1 MLNYPKAIR
10 HCLIFPKQRQG
21 GNVFSSR
28 RAATLLACVLAVTFI
43 ATPIEAQSATRKPT
57 LEEIKAAKEKEIA
70 KANEAAKAKAKLAAA
85 ANQLKALTVKANAA
99 RAIYL
104 REQAELNVAIVK
116 AEKAAKKERAAI
128 AAVAD
133 ANMRIGKMAANAYI
147 MGSGFT
153 DFDSIL
159 SANGPQDLADR
170 LSILDALGE
179 GNATVLSRLKVAQDA
194 AAQAKAEADAAR
206 AEQAVATARVA
217 AAKKIADTA
226 RAQQQVE
233 VNKLEKI
240 QAQIIREL
248 SSARKKRVTLE
259 QQRQLAI
266 LEEELANRAGQTTG
280 QAKIWPVNGVGFS
293 AGRSTFRTNENQRSA
308 AVAFAK
314 KQVLAR
320 KPYVWGNE
328 GPNSFDC
335 SGLVFAAYRSAG
347 LDYTQWDRVNSRIY
361 YSWTKRVPLNE
372 LVPGDLIFY
381 SYKADIST
389 IHHITIY
396 AGNGMMWEAHNTK
409 KGLLFS
415 SIYSIQ
421 GLIPFGGRV

>member
-1 MLNYPKAIR
+1 M
-10 HCLIFPKQRQG
+10 
-21 GNVFSSR
+21 FSSR
-28 RAATLLACVLAVTFI
+28 RAASLLACLLAFTFV
-43 ATPIEAQSATRKPT
+43 ATPIQAQSATRKPT
-57 LEEIKAAKEKEIA
+57 LEEIKAAKAKETA
-70 KANEAAKAKAKLAAA
+70 KANEAAKAKAKLAVA
-85 ANQLKALTVKANAA
+85 ANQLRALTIKANVA

-104 REQAELNVAIVK
+104 REQAELNIATAK
-116 AEKAAKKERAAI
+116 AEKAAKKEQAAI

-153 DFDSIL
+153 DFDSVL

-170 LSILDALGE
+170 LSFLDALGE
-179 GNATVLSRLKVAQDA
+179 GNTEVLARLKVAQA
-194 AAQAKAEADAAR
+194 AAAEAKAEADAAR

-217 AAKKIADTA
+217 AAKKVADDA

-233 VNKLEKI
+233 VDKLEKI

-280 QAKIWPVNGVGFS
+280 QAKIWPANGVGFN
-293 AGRSTFRTNENQRSA
+293 AGRTSIRTNENQRSA

-361 YSWTKRVPLNE
+361 YSWTKRVPLSE

-381 SYKADIST
+381 SYKANIST

-415 SIYSIQ
+415 SIYSIP

>member
-1 MLNYPKAIR
+1 M
-10 HCLIFPKQRQG
+10 
-21 GNVFSSR
+21 FSSR
-28 RAATLLACVLAVTFI
+28 RAATLLACLLAFTFI

-57 LEEIKAAKEKEIA
+57 LEEIKAAKNKEIA

-85 ANQLKALTVKANAA
+85 ANQLKALTIKSNAA

-104 REQAELNVAIVK
+104 REQAELNIATAK
-116 AEKAAKKERAAI
+116 AEKAAKKEQAAI

-153 DFDSIL
+153 DFDSVL

-170 LSILDALGE
+170 LSFLDALGE
-179 GNATVLSRLKVAQDA
+179 GNTEVLSRLKVAQTA
-194 AAQAKAEADAAR
+194 AAEAKAEADAAR
-206 AEQAVATARVA
+206 AEQSVATARVA
-217 AAKKIADTA
+217 AAKKIADEA

-280 QAKIWPVNGVGFS
+280 QAKIWPTNGIGFS
-293 AGRSTFRTNENQRSA
+293 AGRTSIRTDESQRSV

-361 YSWTKRVPLNE
+361 YSWTKRVPLSE

-381 SYKADIST
+381 SYKANIST

-415 SIYSIQ
+415 SIYSIP

>member
-1 MLNYPKAIR
+1 M
-10 HCLIFPKQRQG
+10 
-21 GNVFSSR
+21 FSSR
-28 RAATLLACVLAVTFI
+28 RAATLLACLLAFTFV

-57 LEEIKAAKEKEIA
+57 LEEIKAAKAKEIA

-85 ANQLKALTVKANAA
+85 ANQLKALTIKSNAA

-104 REQAELNVAIVK
+104 REQAELNIATAK
-116 AEKAAKKERAAI
+116 AEKAAKKEQAAI
-128 AAVAD
+128 VAVAD

-153 DFDSIL
+153 DFDSVL

-179 GNATVLSRLKVAQDA
+179 GNTEVLSRLKVAQTA
-194 AAQAKAEADAAR
+194 AAEAKAEADAAR

-217 AAKKIADTA
+217 AAKKIADEA

-280 QAKIWPVNGVGFS
+280 QAKIWPANGVGFN
-293 AGRSTFRTNENQRSA
+293 AGRTSIRTNENQRSA

-361 YSWTKRVPLNE
+361 YSWTKRVPLSE

-381 SYKADIST
+381 SYKANIST

-415 SIYSIQ
+415 SIYSIP

>member
-1 MLNYPKAIR
+1 M
-10 HCLIFPKQRQG
+10 
-21 GNVFSSR
+21 FSSR
-28 RAATLLACVLAVTFI
+28 SAAGLLACVFAITFI
-43 ATPIEAQSATRKPT
+43 ATPIAAQSATRKPT
-57 LEEIKAAKEKEIA
+57 LAEIKAAKDKEIA
-70 KANEAAKAKAKLAAA
+70 KANEAVKAKAKLAAA
-85 ANQLKALTVKANAA
+85 ANQLRALTVKANAA
-99 RAIYL
+99 RVIYL
-104 REQAELNVAIVK
+104 REQAALVVSIKK
-116 AEKAAKKERAAI
+116 AEKAAEKESAAI
-128 AAVAD
+128 AAVAG

-159 SANGPQDLADR
+159 NANGPQDLADR

-179 GNATVLSRLKVAQDA
+179 GNSTVLARLKIAQA
-194 AAQAKAEADAAR
+194 AAAEAKAEADAAR

-217 AAKKIADTA
+217 AAKKVADSA
-226 RAQQQVE
+226 RAEQQVE

-240 QAQIIREL
+240 QAQIIKEL

-280 QAKIWPVNGVGFS
+280 QAKIWPTNGIGFS
-293 AGRSTFRTNENQRSA
+293 AGRTSIRTDESQRSV

-320 KPYVWGNE
+320 KPYVWGDE
-328 GPNSFDC
+328 GPNTFDC
-335 SGLVFAAYRSAG
+335 SGLVFAAYRTAG
-347 LDYTQWDRVNSRIY
+347 LDWTQWDRVNSRIY
-361 YSWTKRVPLNE
+361 YSWTKRVPLSE

-381 SYKADIST
+381 SFKANIST
-389 IHHITIY
+389 IHHISIY

-415 SIYSIQ
+415 SIYSIP

>member
-1 MLNYPKAIR
+1 
-10 HCLIFPKQRQG
+10 
-21 GNVFSSR
+21 VFSSR
-28 RAATLLACVLAVTFI
+28 RAASLLACLLAFTFV
-43 ATPIEAQSATRKPT
+43 ATPIQAQSATRKPT
-57 LEEIKAAKEKEIA
+57 LEEIKAAKAKEIA
-70 KANEAAKAKAKLAAA
+70 KANEAAKAKAKLAVA
-85 ANQLKALTVKANAA
+85 ANQLRALTIKANAA

-104 REQAELNVAIVK
+104 REQAELNIATAK
-116 AEKAAKKERAAI
+116 AEKAAKKEQAAI

-153 DFDSIL
+153 DFDSVL

-170 LSILDALGE
+170 LSFLDALGE
-179 GNATVLSRLKVAQDA
+179 GNTEVLARLKVAQA
-194 AAQAKAEADAAR
+194 AAAEAKAEADAAR

-217 AAKKIADTA
+217 AAKKVADDA

-233 VNKLEKI
+233 VDKLEKI

-280 QAKIWPVNGVGFS
+280 QAKIWPANGVGFN
-293 AGRSTFRTNENQRSA
+293 AGRTSIRTNENQRSA

-361 YSWTKRVPLNE
+361 YSWTKRVPLSE

-381 SYKADIST
+381 SYKANIST

-415 SIYSIQ
+415 SIYSIP

>member
-1 MLNYPKAIR
+1 M
-10 HCLIFPKQRQG
+10 
-21 GNVFSSR
+21 FSSHSG
-28 RAATLLACVLAVTFI
+28 ASLLACVLAFTLV

-57 LEEIKAAKEKEIA
+57 LAEIKAAKAKEIA
-70 KANEAAKAKAKLAAA
+70 KANEAAKAKAKLAVA
-85 ANQLKALTVKANAA
+85 ANQLKALTIKSNAA

-104 REQAELNVAIVK
+104 REQAELNIATAK
-116 AEKAAKKERAAI
+116 AEKAAKKEK
-128 AAVAD
+128 AAVVAVGG

-153 DFDSIL
+153 DFDSVL

-179 GNATVLSRLKVAQDA
+179 GNAEVLSRLKVAQTA
-194 AAQAKAEADAAR
+194 AEEAKEEADAAR

-217 AAKKIADTA
+217 AAKKIADDA
-226 RAQQQVE
+226 RAQQQEE
-233 VNKLEKI
+233 VDKLEEI

-248 SSARKKRVTLE
+248 TNARKKRITLE

-266 LEEELANRAGQTTG
+266 LEEELASRAGQTTG
-280 QAKIWPVNGVGFS
+280 QAKIWPANGVGFN
-293 AGRSTFRTNENQRSA
+293 AGRTSIRTNENQRSA

-320 KPYVWGNE
+320 KPYVWGDE
-328 GPNSFDC
+328 GPNTFDC

-347 LDYTQWDRVNSRIY
+347 LDWTQWDRVNSRIY
-361 YSWTKRVPLNE
+361 YSWTKRVPLSE

-381 SYKADIST
+381 AYKANIST

-415 SIYSIQ
+415 SIYSIP

>member
-1 MLNYPKAIR
+1 M
-10 HCLIFPKQRQG
+10 
-21 GNVFSSR
+21 FSSR
-28 RAATLLACVLAVTFI
+28 RAATLLACLLAFTFI

-57 LEEIKAAKEKEIA
+57 LEEIKAAKNKEIA

-85 ANQLKALTVKANAA
+85 ANQLKALTIKSNAA
-99 RAIYL
+99 RATYL
-104 REQAELNVAIVK
+104 REQAELNIATAK
-116 AEKAAKKERAAI
+116 AEKAAKKEQAAI

-153 DFDSIL
+153 DFDSVL

-179 GNATVLSRLKVAQDA
+179 GNTEVLSRLKVAQTA
-194 AAQAKAEADAAR
+194 AAEAKAEADAAR

-217 AAKKIADTA
+217 AAKKIADEA

-280 QAKIWPVNGVGFS
+280 QAKIWPTNGIGFS
-293 AGRSTFRTNENQRSA
+293 AGRTSIRTDESQRSV

-361 YSWTKRVPLNE
+361 YSWTKRVPLSE

-381 SYKADIST
+381 SYKANIST

-415 SIYSIQ
+415 SIYSIP

>member
-1 MLNYPKAIR
+1 
-10 HCLIFPKQRQG
+10 
-21 GNVFSSR
+21 VFSSR
-28 RAATLLACVLAVTFI
+28 RAASLLACLLAFTFV
-43 ATPIEAQSATRKPT
+43 ATPIQAQSATRKPT
-57 LEEIKAAKEKEIA
+57 LEEIKAAKAKETA
-70 KANEAAKAKAKLAAA
+70 KANEAAKAKAKLAVA
-85 ANQLKALTVKANAA
+85 ANQLRALTIKANAA

-104 REQAELNVAIVK
+104 REQAELNIATAK
-116 AEKAAKKERAAI
+116 AEKAAKKEQAAI

-153 DFDSIL
+153 DFDSVL

-170 LSILDALGE
+170 LSFLDALGE
-179 GNATVLSRLKVAQDA
+179 GNTEVLARLKVAQA
-194 AAQAKAEADAAR
+194 AAAEAKAEADAAR

-217 AAKKIADTA
+217 AAKKVADGA

-233 VNKLEKI
+233 VDKLEKI

-280 QAKIWPVNGVGFS
+280 QAKIWPANGVGFN
-293 AGRSTFRTNENQRSA
+293 AGRTSIRTNENQRSA

-381 SYKADIST
+381 SYKANIST

-415 SIYSIQ
+415 SIYSIP

>member
-1 MLNYPKAIR
+1 M
-10 HCLIFPKQRQG
+10 
-21 GNVFSSR
+21 FSSR
-28 RAATLLACVLAVTFI
+28 RAATLLACLLAFTFV

-57 LEEIKAAKEKEIA
+57 LEEIKAAKAKEIA

-85 ANQLKALTVKANAA
+85 ANQLKALTIKSNAA

-104 REQAELNVAIVK
+104 REQAELNVATAK
-116 AEKAAKKERAAI
+116 AEKAAKKEQAAI

-153 DFDSIL
+153 DFDSVL

-179 GNATVLSRLKVAQDA
+179 GNTEVLSRLKVAQTA
-194 AAQAKAEADAAR
+194 AVEAKAEADAAR

-217 AAKKIADTA
+217 AAKKIADEA

-280 QAKIWPVNGVGFS
+280 QAKIWPTNGIGFS
-293 AGRSTFRTNENQRSA
+293 AGRTSIRTDESQRSV

-361 YSWTKRVPLNE
+361 YSWTKRVPLSE

-381 SYKADIST
+381 SYKANIST

-415 SIYSIQ
+415 SIYSIP

>member
-1 MLNYPKAIR
+1 
-10 HCLIFPKQRQG
+10 
-21 GNVFSSR
+21 VFSSR
-28 RAATLLACVLAVTFI
+28 RAATLLACLLAFTFV

-57 LEEIKAAKEKEIA
+57 LEEIKAAKAKEIA

-85 ANQLKALTVKANAA
+85 ANQLKALTIKSNAA

-104 REQAELNVAIVK
+104 REQAELNIATAK
-116 AEKAAKKERAAI
+116 AEKAAKKEQAAI
-128 AAVAD
+128 VAVAD

-153 DFDSIL
+153 DFDSVL

-179 GNATVLSRLKVAQDA
+179 GNAEVLSRLKVAQT
-194 AAQAKAEADAAR
+194 AEADAAR

-217 AAKKIADTA
+217 AAKKIADEA

-280 QAKIWPVNGVGFS
+280 QAKIWPTNGIGFS
-293 AGRSTFRTNENQRSA
+293 AGRTSIRTDESQRSV

-361 YSWTKRVPLNE
+361 YSWTKRVPLSE

-381 SYKADIST
+381 SYKANIST

-415 SIYSIQ
+415 SIYSIP

>member
-1 MLNYPKAIR
+1 M
-10 HCLIFPKQRQG
+10 
-21 GNVFSSR
+21 FSSR
-28 RAATLLACVLAVTFI
+28 RAATLLACLLAFTFI

-57 LEEIKAAKEKEIA
+57 LEEIKAAKNKEIA

-85 ANQLKALTVKANAA
+85 ANQLKALTIKSNAA

-104 REQAELNVAIVK
+104 REQAELNIATAK
-116 AEKAAKKERAAI
+116 AEKAAKKEQAAI

-153 DFDSIL
+153 DFDSVL

-179 GNATVLSRLKVAQDA
+179 GNTEVLSRLKVAQTA
-194 AAQAKAEADAAR
+194 AAEAKAEADAAR

-217 AAKKIADTA
+217 AAKKIADEA

-280 QAKIWPVNGVGFS
+280 QAKIWPTNGIGFS
-293 AGRSTFRTNENQRSA
+293 AGRTSIRTDESQRSV

-361 YSWTKRVPLNE
+361 YSWTKRVPLSE

-381 SYKADIST
+381 SYKANIST

-415 SIYSIQ
+415 SIHSIP

>member
-1 MLNYPKAIR
+1 M
-10 HCLIFPKQRQG
+10 
-21 GNVFSSR
+21 FSSR
-28 RAATLLACVLAVTFI
+28 RAATLLACLLAFTFI

-57 LEEIKAAKEKEIA
+57 LEEIKAAKNKEIA

-85 ANQLKALTVKANAA
+85 ANQLKALTIKSNAA

-104 REQAELNVAIVK
+104 REQAELNVATAK
-116 AEKAAKKERAAI
+116 AEKAAKKEQAAI

-153 DFDSIL
+153 DFDSVL

-179 GNATVLSRLKVAQDA
+179 GNTEVLSRLKVAQTA
-194 AAQAKAEADAAR
+194 AAEAKAEADAAR

-217 AAKKIADTA
+217 AAKKIADEA

-280 QAKIWPVNGVGFS
+280 QAKIWPTNGIGFG
-293 AGRSTFRTNENQRSA
+293 AGRTSIRTDEGQRSV

-361 YSWTKRVPLNE
+361 YSWTKRVPLSE

-381 SYKADIST
+381 SYKANIST

-415 SIYSIQ
+415 SIYSIP

>member
-28 RAATLLACVLAVTFI
+28 RAASLLACVLAVTFI

-206 AEQAVATARVA
+206 AEQAAATARVA

>member
-1 MLNYPKAIR
+1 
-10 HCLIFPKQRQG
+10 
-21 GNVFSSR
+21 VFSSR
-28 RAATLLACVLAVTFI
+28 RAATLLACLLAFTFV

-57 LEEIKAAKEKEIA
+57 LEEIKAAKAKEIA

-85 ANQLKALTVKANAA
+85 ANQLKALTIKSNAA

-104 REQAELNVAIVK
+104 REQAELNIATAK
-116 AEKAAKKERAAI
+116 AEKAAKKEQAAI
-128 AAVAD
+128 VAVAD

-153 DFDSIL
+153 DFDSVL

-179 GNATVLSRLKVAQDA
+179 GNTEVLSRLKVAQTA
-194 AAQAKAEADAAR
+194 AAEAKAEADAAR

-217 AAKKIADTA
+217 AAKKIADEA

-280 QAKIWPVNGVGFS
+280 QAKIWPANGVGFN
-293 AGRSTFRTNENQRSA
+293 AGRTSIRTNENQRSA

-361 YSWTKRVPLNE
+361 YSWTKRVPLSE

-381 SYKADIST
+381 SYKANIST

-415 SIYSIQ
+415 SIYSIP

>member
-1 MLNYPKAIR
+1 LLNYPKAIR

-28 RAATLLACVLAVTFI
+28 RAASLLACVLAVTFI

-99 RAIYL
+99 RATYL

>member
-1 MLNYPKAIR
+1 M
-10 HCLIFPKQRQG
+10 
-21 GNVFSSR
+21 FSSR
-28 RAATLLACVLAVTFI
+28 SAAGLLACVLAITFV

-70 KANEAAKAKAKLAAA
+70 KASEAAKAKAKLATA
-85 ANQLKALTVKANAA
+85 ANQLRALTVKANAA

-104 REQAELNVAIVK
+104 REQAALVVAIKK
-116 AEKAAKKERAAI
+116 AEKAAKKESAAI

-159 SANGPQDLADR
+159 NANGPQDLADR
-170 LSILDALGE
+170 LSILDSLGQ
-179 GNATVLSRLKVAQDA
+179 GNSTVLARLKIAQA
-194 AAQAKAEADAAR
+194 AAAEAKAEADAAR

-217 AAKKIADTA
+217 AAKKVADSA
-226 RAQQQVE
+226 RAEQQVE

-280 QAKIWPVNGVGFS
+280 QAKIWPVTGVGFS
-293 AGRSTFRTNENQRSA
+293 NGRSTFRTSESQRSE

-335 SGLVFAAYRSAG
+335 SGLVFASYRSAG

-361 YSWTKRVPLNE
+361 YSWTKRVPLSE
-372 LVPGDLIFY
+372 LLPGDLIFY
-381 SYKADIST
+381 SYQADIST

-396 AGNGMMWEAHNTK
+396 AGNGMMWEAHSTA

-415 SIYSIQ
+415 SIYSIP

>member
-1 MLNYPKAIR
+1 M
-10 HCLIFPKQRQG
+10 
-21 GNVFSSR
+21 FSSR
-28 RAATLLACVLAVTFI
+28 RAATVLACLLAFTFV

-57 LEEIKAAKEKEIA
+57 LEEIKAAKNKEIA

-85 ANQLKALTVKANAA
+85 ANQLKALTIKSNAA

-104 REQAELNVAIVK
+104 REQAELNIATAK
-116 AEKAAKKERAAI
+116 AEKAAKKEQAAI

-153 DFDSIL
+153 DFDSVL

-170 LSILDALGE
+170 LSFLDALGE
-179 GNATVLSRLKVAQDA
+179 GNTEVLSRLKVAQTA
-194 AAQAKAEADAAR
+194 AAEAKAEADAAR

-217 AAKKIADTA
+217 AAKKIADEA

-280 QAKIWPVNGVGFS
+280 QAKIWPTNGIGFS
-293 AGRSTFRTNENQRSA
+293 AGRTSIRTDESQRSV

-361 YSWTKRVPLNE
+361 YSWTKRVPLSE

-381 SYKADIST
+381 SYKANIST

-415 SIYSIQ
+415 SIYSIP

>member
-1 MLNYPKAIR
+1 M
-10 HCLIFPKQRQG
+10 
-21 GNVFSSR
+21 FSSR
-28 RAATLLACVLAVTFI
+28 SAVGLLACVLAFTFI
-43 ATPIEAQSATRKPT
+43 ATPIEAQSVTRKPT
-57 LEEIKAAKEKEIA
+57 LEEIKAAKAKEIA
-70 KANEAAKAKAKLAAA
+70 KANEAAKAKAKLAVA
-85 ANQLKALTVKANAA
+85 ANQLRALTIKANAA

-104 REQAELNVAIVK
+104 IEQAELNVATAK
-116 AEKAAKKERAAI
+116 AQKAAKKEKAAI

-153 DFDSIL
+153 DFDSVL
-159 SANGPQDLADR
+159 SADGPQDLADR
-170 LSILDALGE
+170 LSILDVLGE

-194 AAQAKAEADAAR
+194 AAEAKAEADAAR

-217 AAKKIADTA
+217 AAKKIADDA
-226 RAQQQVE
+226 RALQQVE
-233 VNKLEKI
+233 VNKLERI
-240 QAQIIREL
+240 QDQIIKEL

-280 QAKIWPVNGVGFS
+280 QAKIWPATGIGFTT
-293 AGRSTFRTNENQRSA
+293 GRSTIRSSEKQRTSA
-308 AVAFAK
+308 VTFAK

-320 KPYVWGNE
+320 KPYVWGDE

-335 SGLVFAAYRSAG
+335 SGLVFAAYRNAG

-381 SYKADIST
+381 SYKANIST

-396 AGNGMMWEAHNTK
+396 AGNGMMWEAHNTR
-409 KGLLFS
+409 KGLLFT
-415 SIYSIQ
+415 SIYSIP

>member
-1 MLNYPKAIR
+1 
-10 HCLIFPKQRQG
+10 
-21 GNVFSSR
+21 VFSSR
-28 RAATLLACVLAVTFI
+28 RAASLLACLLAFTFV
-43 ATPIEAQSATRKPT
+43 ATPIQAQSATRKPT
-57 LEEIKAAKEKEIA
+57 LEEIKAAKAKETA
-70 KANEAAKAKAKLAAA
+70 KANEAAKAKAKLAVA
-85 ANQLKALTVKANAA
+85 ANQLRALTIKANAA

-104 REQAELNVAIVK
+104 REQAELNIATAK
-116 AEKAAKKERAAI
+116 AEKAAKKEQAAI

-153 DFDSIL
+153 DFDSVL

-170 LSILDALGE
+170 LSFLDALGE
-179 GNATVLSRLKVAQDA
+179 GNTEVLARLKVAQA
-194 AAQAKAEADAAR
+194 AAAEAKAEADAAR

-217 AAKKIADTA
+217 AAKKVADDA

-233 VNKLEKI
+233 VDKLEKI

-280 QAKIWPVNGVGFS
+280 QAKIWPANGVGFN
-293 AGRSTFRTNENQRSA
+293 AGRTSIRTNENQRSA

-361 YSWTKRVPLNE
+361 YSWTKRVPLSE

-381 SYKADIST
+381 SYKANIST

-415 SIYSIQ
+415 SIYSIP

>member
-1 MLNYPKAIR
+1 M
-10 HCLIFPKQRQG
+10 
-21 GNVFSSR
+21 FSSR
-28 RAATLLACVLAVTFI
+28 RAATVLACLLAFTFV

-57 LEEIKAAKEKEIA
+57 LEEIKAAKNKEIA

-85 ANQLKALTVKANAA
+85 ANQLKALTIKSNAA

-104 REQAELNVAIVK
+104 REQAELNIATAK
-116 AEKAAKKERAAI
+116 AEKAAKKEQAAI

-153 DFDSIL
+153 DFDSVL

-179 GNATVLSRLKVAQDA
+179 GNTEVLSRLKVAQTA
-194 AAQAKAEADAAR
+194 AAEAKAEADAAR

-217 AAKKIADTA
+217 AAKKIADEA

-280 QAKIWPVNGVGFS
+280 QAKIWPTNGIGFG
-293 AGRSTFRTNENQRSA
+293 AGRTSIRTDEGQRSV

-328 GPNSFDC
+328 GPNSFEC

-361 YSWTKRVPLNE
+361 YSWTKRVPLSE

-381 SYKADIST
+381 SYKANIST

-415 SIYSIQ
+415 SIYSIP

>member
-1 MLNYPKAIR
+1 M
-10 HCLIFPKQRQG
+10 
-21 GNVFSSR
+21 FSSR
-28 RAATLLACVLAVTFI
+28 SATGFLACVLAITFI
-43 ATPIEAQSATRKPT
+43 VTPIEAQSLTRKPT
-57 LEEIKAAKEKEIA
+57 LAEIKAAKAKEIA

-85 ANQLKALTVKANAA
+85 ANQLRALTVKANAA

-104 REQAELNVAIVK
+104 KEQAELKITIGK
-116 AEKAAKKERAAI
+116 AEKAAVKERAA
-128 AAVAD
+128 VASVGE
-133 ANMRIGKMAANAYI
+133 ANTRIGKMAANAYI

-153 DFDSIL
+153 DFDSVL

-179 GNATVLSRLKVAQDA
+179 GNAEVLSRLKVAQA
-194 AAQAKAEADAAR
+194 AAAEAKVEAEAAR
-206 AEQAVATARVA
+206 SEQAVATARVA
-217 AAKKIADTA
+217 AAKKITDDA

-240 QAQIIREL
+240 QAQIISEL
-248 SSARKKRVTLE
+248 SSARKKRITLE

-266 LEEELANRAGQTTG
+266 LEEELANRAGKTTG
-280 QAKIWPVNGVGFS
+280 QAKIWPVTGIGFN
-293 AGRSTFRTNENQRSA
+293 AGRSTIRTSESQRSS
-308 AVAFAK
+308 AVEFAK

-335 SGLVFAAYRSAG
+335 SGLVFAAYRAAG
-347 LDYTQWDRVNSRIY
+347 LDWTQWDRVNSRIY
-361 YSWTKRVPLNE
+361 YSWTKRVPLNQ

-381 SYKADIST
+381 SYQANIST

-415 SIYSIQ
+415 SIYSVP

>member
-28 RAATLLACVLAVTFI
+28 RAASLLACVLAVTFI

-57 LEEIKAAKEKEIA
+57 LEEIKAAKEKEIS

-99 RAIYL
+99 RATYL

>member
-1 MLNYPKAIR
+1 M
-10 HCLIFPKQRQG
+10 
-21 GNVFSSR
+21 FSSR
-28 RAATLLACVLAVTFI
+28 RAASLLACLLAFTFI

-57 LEEIKAAKEKEIA
+57 LEEIKAAKNKEIA

-85 ANQLKALTVKANAA
+85 ANQLKALTIKSNAA

-104 REQAELNVAIVK
+104 REQAELNIATAK
-116 AEKAAKKERAAI
+116 AEKAAKKEQAAI

-153 DFDSIL
+153 DFDSVL

-170 LSILDALGE
+170 LSFLDALGE
-179 GNATVLSRLKVAQDA
+179 GNTEVLSRLKVAQTA
-194 AAQAKAEADAAR
+194 AAEAKAEADAAR

-217 AAKKIADTA
+217 AAKKIADEA

-280 QAKIWPVNGVGFS
+280 QAKIWPTNGIGFG
-293 AGRSTFRTNENQRSA
+293 AGRTSIRTDEGQRSV

-361 YSWTKRVPLNE
+361 YSWTKRVPLSE

-381 SYKADIST
+381 SYKANIST

-415 SIYSIQ
+415 SIYSIP

>member
-1 MLNYPKAIR
+1 
-10 HCLIFPKQRQG
+10 
-21 GNVFSSR
+21 VFSSR
-28 RAATLLACVLAVTFI
+28 RAASLLACLLAFTFV
-43 ATPIEAQSATRKPT
+43 ATPIQAQSATRKPT
-57 LEEIKAAKEKEIA
+57 LEEIKAAKAKEIA
-70 KANEAAKAKAKLAAA
+70 KANEAAKAKAKLAVA
-85 ANQLKALTVKANAA
+85 ANQLRALTIKANAA

-104 REQAELNVAIVK
+104 REQAELNIATAK
-116 AEKAAKKERAAI
+116 AEKAAKKEQAAI

-153 DFDSIL
+153 DFDSVL

-170 LSILDALGE
+170 LSFLDALGE
-179 GNATVLSRLKVAQDA
+179 GNTEVLARLKVAQA
-194 AAQAKAEADAAR
+194 AAAEAKAEADAAR

-217 AAKKIADTA
+217 AAKKVADDA

-233 VNKLEKI
+233 VDKLEKI

-280 QAKIWPVNGVGFS
+280 QAKIWPANGVGFN
-293 AGRSTFRTNENQRSA
+293 AGRTSIRTNENQRSA

-381 SYKADIST
+381 SYKANIST

-415 SIYSIQ
+415 SIYSIP

>member
-1 MLNYPKAIR
+1 M
-10 HCLIFPKQRQG
+10 
-21 GNVFSSR
+21 FSSR
-28 RAATLLACVLAVTFI
+28 RAASLLACLLAFTFV
-43 ATPIEAQSATRKPT
+43 ATPIQAQSATRKPT
-57 LEEIKAAKEKEIA
+57 LEEIKAAKAKEIA
-70 KANEAAKAKAKLAAA
+70 KANEAAKAKAKLAVA
-85 ANQLKALTVKANAA
+85 ANQLKALTIKSNAA

-104 REQAELNVAIVK
+104 KEQAELNIATAK
-116 AEKAAKKERAAI
+116 AEKAAKKEQAAI

-153 DFDSIL
+153 DFDSVL

-170 LSILDALGE
+170 LSFLDALGE
-179 GNATVLSRLKVAQDA
+179 GNTEVLARLKVAQA
-194 AAQAKAEADAAR
+194 AAAEAKAEADAAR

-217 AAKKIADTA
+217 AAKKIADDA

-280 QAKIWPVNGVGFS
+280 QAKIWPANGVGFN
-293 AGRSTFRTNENQRSA
+293 AGRTSIRTNENQRSE

-381 SYKADIST
+381 SYKANIST

-415 SIYSIQ
+415 SIYSIP

>member
-1 MLNYPKAIR
+1 M
-10 HCLIFPKQRQG
+10 
-21 GNVFSSR
+21 FSSR
-28 RAATLLACVLAVTFI
+28 RAASLLACLLAFTFV
-43 ATPIEAQSATRKPT
+43 ATPIQAQSATRKPT
-57 LEEIKAAKEKEIA
+57 LEEIKAAKAKEIA
-70 KANEAAKAKAKLAAA
+70 KANEAAKAKAKLAVA
-85 ANQLKALTVKANAA
+85 ANQLRALTIKANAA

-104 REQAELNVAIVK
+104 REQAELNIATAK
-116 AEKAAKKERAAI
+116 AEKAAKKEQAAI

-153 DFDSIL
+153 DFDSVL

-170 LSILDALGE
+170 LSFLDALGE
-179 GNATVLSRLKVAQDA
+179 GNTEVLARLKVAQA
-194 AAQAKAEADAAR
+194 AAAEAKAEADAAR

-217 AAKKIADTA
+217 AAKKVADDA

-233 VNKLEKI
+233 VDKLEKI

-280 QAKIWPVNGVGFS
+280 QAKIWPANGVGFN
-293 AGRSTFRTNENQRSA
+293 AGRTSIRTNENQRSA

-381 SYKADIST
+381 SYKANIST

-415 SIYSIQ
+415 SIYSIP

>member
-1 MLNYPKAIR
+1 M
-10 HCLIFPKQRQG
+10 
-21 GNVFSSR
+21 FSSR
-28 RAATLLACVLAVTFI
+28 RAATLLACLLAFTFI

-57 LEEIKAAKEKEIA
+57 LEEIKAAKNKEIA

-85 ANQLKALTVKANAA
+85 ANQLKALTIKSNAA

-104 REQAELNVAIVK
+104 REQAELNIATAK
-116 AEKAAKKERAAI
+116 AEKAAKKEQAAI

-153 DFDSIL
+153 DFDSVL

-179 GNATVLSRLKVAQDA
+179 GNTEVLSRLKVAQTA
-194 AAQAKAEADAAR
+194 AAEAKAEADAAR

-217 AAKKIADTA
+217 AAKKIADEA

-280 QAKIWPVNGVGFS
+280 QAKIWPTNGIGFS
-293 AGRSTFRTNENQRSA
+293 AGRTSIRTDESQRSV

-361 YSWTKRVPLNE
+361 YSWTKRVPLSE

-381 SYKADIST
+381 SYKANIST

-415 SIYSIQ
+415 SIYSIP

>member
-1 MLNYPKAIR
+1 M
-10 HCLIFPKQRQG
+10 
-21 GNVFSSR
+21 FSSHSG
-28 RAATLLACVLAVTFI
+28 ASLLACVLTFTLV

-57 LEEIKAAKEKEIA
+57 LAEIKAAKAKEIA
-70 KANEAAKAKAKLAAA
+70 KANEAAKAKAKLAVA
-85 ANQLKALTVKANAA
+85 ANQLKALTIKSNAA

-104 REQAELNVAIVK
+104 REQAELNIATAK
-116 AEKAAKKERAAI
+116 AEKAAKKEK
-128 AAVAD
+128 AAVVAVGG

-153 DFDSIL
+153 DFDSVL

-179 GNATVLSRLKVAQDA
+179 GNTEVLSRLKVAQTA
-194 AAQAKAEADAAR
+194 AEEAKEEADAAR

-217 AAKKIADTA
+217 AAKKIADDA
-226 RAQQQVE
+226 RSQQQEE
-233 VNKLEKI
+233 VDKLEEI

-248 SSARKKRVTLE
+248 TNARKKRITLE

-266 LEEELANRAGQTTG
+266 LEEELASRAGQTTG
-280 QAKIWPVNGVGFS
+280 QAKIWPANGVGFN
-293 AGRSTFRTNENQRSA
+293 AGRTSIRTNENQRSA

-320 KPYVWGNE
+320 KPYVWGDE
-328 GPNSFDC
+328 GPNAFDC

-347 LDYTQWDRVNSRIY
+347 LDWTQWDRVNSRIY
-361 YSWTKRVPLNE
+361 YSWTKRVPLSE

-381 SYKADIST
+381 AYKANIST

-415 SIYSIQ
+415 SIYSIP

>member
-1 MLNYPKAIR
+1 
-10 HCLIFPKQRQG
+10 
-21 GNVFSSR
+21 VFSSR
-28 RAATLLACVLAVTFI
+28 RAASLLACLLAFAFV
-43 ATPIEAQSATRKPT
+43 ATPIQAQSATRKPT
-57 LEEIKAAKEKEIA
+57 LEEIKAAKAKETA
-70 KANEAAKAKAKLAAA
+70 KANEAAKAKAKLAVA
-85 ANQLKALTVKANAA
+85 ANQLRALTIKANAA

-104 REQAELNVAIVK
+104 REQAELNIATAK
-116 AEKAAKKERAAI
+116 AEKAAKKEQAAI

-153 DFDSIL
+153 DFDSVL

-170 LSILDALGE
+170 LSFLDALGE
-179 GNATVLSRLKVAQDA
+179 GNTEVLARLKVAQA
-194 AAQAKAEADAAR
+194 AAAEAKAEADAAR

-217 AAKKIADTA
+217 AAKKVADDA

-233 VNKLEKI
+233 VDKLEKI

-280 QAKIWPVNGVGFS
+280 QAKIWPANGVGFN
-293 AGRSTFRTNENQRSA
+293 AGRTSIRTNENQRSA

-381 SYKADIST
+381 SYKANIST
-389 IHHITIY
+389 IHHITMY

-415 SIYSIQ
+415 SIYSIP

>member
-28 RAATLLACVLAVTFI
+28 RAATLLACILAVTFI

-99 RAIYL
+99 RATYL

>member
-1 MLNYPKAIR
+1 M
-10 HCLIFPKQRQG
+10 
-21 GNVFSSR
+21 FSSR
-28 RAATLLACVLAVTFI
+28 RAATLLACLLAFTFV

-57 LEEIKAAKEKEIA
+57 LAEIKAAKAKEIA

-85 ANQLKALTVKANAA
+85 ANQLKALTIKSNAA

-104 REQAELNVAIVK
+104 REQAELNIATAK
-116 AEKAAKKERAAI
+116 AEKAAKKEKAAI
-128 AAVAD
+128 VAVAD

-153 DFDSIL
+153 DFDSVL

-179 GNATVLSRLKVAQDA
+179 GNTEVLSRLKVAQTA
-194 AAQAKAEADAAR
+194 AEEAKEEADAAR

-217 AAKKIADTA
+217 AAKKIADEA
-226 RAQQQVE
+226 KAQQQVE

-240 QAQIIREL
+240 QAKIIREL

-280 QAKIWPVNGVGFS
+280 QAKIWPANGVGFD
-293 AGRSTFRTNENQRSA
+293 AGRTSIRTNENQRSA

-320 KPYVWGNE
+320 KPYVWGDE
-328 GPNSFDC
+328 GPNAFDC

-347 LDYTQWDRVNSRIY
+347 LDWTQWDRVNSRIY
-361 YSWTKRVPLNE
+361 YSWTKRVPLSE
-372 LVPGDLIFY
+372 LVPGDLVFY
-381 SYKADIST
+381 SYKANIST

-415 SIYSIQ
+415 SIYSIP

>member
-1 MLNYPKAIR
+1 M
-10 HCLIFPKQRQG
+10 
-21 GNVFSSR
+21 FSSR
-28 RAATLLACVLAVTFI
+28 RAATLLACLLAFTFV

-57 LEEIKAAKEKEIA
+57 LEEIKAAKAKEIA

-85 ANQLKALTVKANAA
+85 ANQLKALTIKSNAA

-104 REQAELNVAIVK
+104 REQAELNIATAK
-116 AEKAAKKERAAI
+116 AEKAAKKEQAAI
-128 AAVAD
+128 AAVGD

-153 DFDSIL
+153 DFDSVL

-170 LSILDALGE
+170 LSFLDALGE
-179 GNATVLSRLKVAQDA
+179 GNTEVLARLKVAQA
-194 AAQAKAEADAAR
+194 AAAEAKAEADAAR

-217 AAKKIADTA
+217 AAKKIADDA

-280 QAKIWPVNGVGFS
+280 QAKIWPANGVGFN
-293 AGRSTFRTNENQRSA
+293 AGRTSIRTNENQRSA

-381 SYKADIST
+381 SYKANIST

-415 SIYSIQ
+415 SIYSIP

>member
-1 MLNYPKAIR
+1 M
-10 HCLIFPKQRQG
+10 
-21 GNVFSSR
+21 FSSR
-28 RAATLLACVLAVTFI
+28 RAATLLACLLAFTFI

-57 LEEIKAAKEKEIA
+57 LEEIKAAKNKEIA

-85 ANQLKALTVKANAA
+85 ANQLKALTIKSNAA

-104 REQAELNVAIVK
+104 REQAELNIATAK
-116 AEKAAKKERAAI
+116 AEKAAKKEQAAI

-133 ANMRIGKMAANAYI
+133 ANMRIGKMAANAYS
-147 MGSGFT
+147 MGAGFT
-153 DFDSIL
+153 DFDSVL

-170 LSILDALGE
+170 LSFLDALGE
-179 GNATVLSRLKVAQDA
+179 GNTEVLSRLKVAQTA
-194 AAQAKAEADAAR
+194 AAEAKAEADAAR

-217 AAKKIADTA
+217 AAKKIADEA

-280 QAKIWPVNGVGFS
+280 QAKIWPTNGIGFS
-293 AGRSTFRTNENQRSA
+293 AGRTSIRTDESQRSV

-361 YSWTKRVPLNE
+361 YSWTKRVPLSE

-381 SYKADIST
+381 SYKANIST

-415 SIYSIQ
+415 SIYSIP

>member
-1 MLNYPKAIR
+1 M
-10 HCLIFPKQRQG
+10 
-21 GNVFSSR
+21 FSSR
-28 RAATLLACVLAVTFI
+28 RAATLLACLLAFTFI

-57 LEEIKAAKEKEIA
+57 LEEIKAAKNKEIA

-85 ANQLKALTVKANAA
+85 ANQLKALTIKSNAA

-104 REQAELNVAIVK
+104 REQAELNIATAK
-116 AEKAAKKERAAI
+116 AEKAAKKEQAAI

-153 DFDSIL
+153 DFDSVL

-179 GNATVLSRLKVAQDA
+179 GNTEVLSRLKVAQTA
-194 AAQAKAEADAAR
+194 AADAKAEADAAR

-217 AAKKIADTA
+217 AAKKIADEA

-280 QAKIWPVNGVGFS
+280 QAKIWPTNGIGFS
-293 AGRSTFRTNENQRSA
+293 AGRTSIRTDESQRSV

-361 YSWTKRVPLNE
+361 YSWTKRVPLSE

-381 SYKADIST
+381 SYKANIST

-415 SIYSIQ
+415 SIYSIP